1 MDRDKRLTLPAFS
14 PDKFGDIPNLFWIM
28 NEKGE
33 ILFANMRFLKFFR
46 RTREQVIGNTMENI
60 IERRSSKE
68 LSKLFQVLLRKNETV
83 REELLFTSANTT
95 GFFSVTM
102 IPVFDNRKLSHVFC
116 SAFDLTPI
124 KNRYAKIA
132 RDRTAI
138 ISILA
143 KYSEKILPEA
153 EKHLR
158 IISEA
163 STMIAVALREKENHK
178 ITKDFIKDIREASM
192 LHDIGNLEIPQGL
205 LSKPS
210 RLSKDEYQIVKE
222 HTLKGVEIIEDFLQT
237 GSALLRVCAEIIGYH
252 HETFDGNGYPHGIS
266 GADIPLSARIV
277 SVADSYA
284 SMMVKRPYRD
294 ALKRD
299 EALKIISQE
308 KGKKFDPVIV
318 DAFFSIEK
326 ELNTLVNL
334 A

>member
-1 MDRDKRLTLPAFS
+1 MDKDKRLILPAFS

-28 NEKGE
+28 NENGE

-46 RTREQVIGNTMENI
+46 RTREQVIGNTLENI
-60 IERRSSKE
+60 VERRSSRE
-68 LSKLFQVLLRKNETV
+68 LSKLFQLLLRKNETV
-83 REELLFTSANTT
+83 REELLLTSINAT

-124 KNRYAKIA
+124 KNRSAQIV
-132 RDRTAI
+132 RDRTAMI
-138 ISILA
+138 NILA
-143 KYSEKILPEA
+143 KHSEKALPEA
-153 EKHLR
+153 KKHLR

-163 STMIAVALREKENHK
+163 STMIAVALREKESHK

-205 LSKPS
+205 LSKSS

-237 GSALLRVCAEIIGYH
+237 GSAFLRVCAEVIGYH
-252 HETFDGNGYPHGIS
+252 HEAFDGSGYPHRLS
-266 GADIPLSARIV
+266 GTDIPLSARIV

-284 SMMVKRPYRD
+284 SMMVKRPHRE

-299 EALKIISQE
+299 DTLKIINQE

-318 DAFFSIEK
+318 EAFFSIEK
-326 ELNTLVNL
+326 ELNSLVNL